1 MSTDTDIFT
10 IVSAFTASASSLRTS
25 SSIGGGSW
33 PKTAHTG
40 DKAVGNL
47 TFRGPNIASKGRRSL
62 EIVGKGY
69 RCDAQG
75 LGHIDFGRFV
85 GEGIGEISLENLVFT
100 PRQGHAHRHSAT
112 VVELHRGRTADKR
125 YQKVDYLL
133 KLQVIAFIAQ
143 PIVAR
148 ICRG

>member
-10 IVSAFTASASSLRTS
+10 IVSAFTAPASSFENIIVDWRWQLAT
-25 SSIGGGSW
+25 
-33 PKTAHTG
+33 KTAHTG

-69 RCDAQG
+69 RCGAQG

-85 GEGIGEISLENLVFT
+85 GEGI
-100 PRQGHAHRHSAT
+100 R
-112 VVELHRGRTADKR
+112 K
-125 YQKVDYLL
+125 
-133 KLQVIAFIAQ
+133 
-143 PIVAR
+143 
-148 ICRG
+148 